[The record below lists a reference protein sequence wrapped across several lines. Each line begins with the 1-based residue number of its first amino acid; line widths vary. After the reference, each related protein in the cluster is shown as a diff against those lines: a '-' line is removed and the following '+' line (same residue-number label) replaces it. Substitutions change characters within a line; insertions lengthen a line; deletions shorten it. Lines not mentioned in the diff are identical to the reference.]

1 MKKIIFITLLA
12 NYTLIAQQSSI
23 DFRLDL
29 GAFNSSINTQ
39 LINDNNKYLNEDDK
53 ASILSA
59 FSQSNY
65 IFVETDNSFRYEH
78 SKGWSIGVA
87 QRTSFNVTYP
97 IDIIRLGLYGN
108 TPFVGEQLS
117 FTPFELDLF
126 FYTDINIKYKW
137 NDNLSTRASYL
148 LGHQFADIMVNKA
161 SLNIGELGESIEYD
175 LSIEANMSDTVFNN
189 PFAINGHGV
198 AVAICYEDKIKEMTY
213 QISLSDIGF
222 IQWKEDSYSL
232 NVEDEFTFDGIYV
245 DNILSFTDSIITN
258 QIDRLEDKFKNSS
271 KGAYRQNLPV
281 RLNVNLSINTNS
293 NVIEKIEAK
302 LENRLNYYP
311 KPRLTIAL
319 VKELKKHA
327 LTLGYHVGGFEENG
341 PEFKYAFLGEK
352 SEFYLYTKQANL
364 FNPMKSYGVH
374 AGIGI
379 KVLFSKK

>member
-1 MKKIIFITLLA
+1 MKKIIFIILLA
-12 NYTLIAQQSSI
+12 NYSLLAQQSSI
-23 DFRLDL
+23 DFKIDI
-29 GAFNSSINTQ
+29 GAFNSSINSQ
-39 LINDNNKYLNEDDK
+39 LINDNNKHLNENDK

-59 FSQSNY
+59 FAENNS
-65 IFVETDNSFRYEH
+65 IFVETDNSLRYEH
-78 SKGWSIGVA
+78 SKGWSIGIA
-87 QRTSFNVTYP
+87 QRTSFNVNYP
-97 IDIIRLGLYGN
+97 KDIIKLGLYGN
-108 TPFVGEQLS
+108 TPYVGEELS

-126 FYTDINIKYKW
+126 FYTDINIQYRW

-161 SLNIGELGESIEYD
+161 TLNTGELGESIEYD

-198 AVAICYEDKIKEMTY
+198 SGAICYENTMKDMTY
-213 QISLSDIGF
+213 QVSLSDIGF
-222 IQWKEDSYSL
+222 IQWKEESYSIK
-232 NVEDEFTFDGIYV
+232 VDDEFMFDGIYV
-245 DNILSFTDSIITN
+245 DNILAFTDSIITN
-258 QIDRLEDKFKNSS
+258 QIDRLESKFKNSS
-271 KGAYRQNLPV
+271 KSAYRQNLPI

-293 NVIEKIEAK
+293 NFIEKIEAK
-302 LENRLNYYP
+302 LENRFNYYP
-311 KPRLTIAL
+311 KPRLTLAI